1 MATLAKPLPDFGR
14 DDRFFLMMAVA
25 MALTTVAG
33 FSLQLAMGRST
44 FNSPPA
50 VHLHAVVFFGWVA
63 LFVTQN
69 ILVTRGSIRL
79 HRRLGWIGAGWAGAM
94 VPVGLYTTI
103 AMVRNGTTPF
113 FFLPGYFL
121 IMNAFAILC
130 FGGLVAAAIQLRKR
144 TEWHRRMMF
153 CAMATLTGPAF
164 GRLLPMPLMIPY
176 AEWGVF
182 AAVMIWPLSAIVA
195 DARRRG
201 RVHPAL
207 WWGSATIILVQV
219 AMSLVAHSALGSTL
233 YAAATSGSRGA
244 SVAPLAFPPAPAP

>member
-1 MATLAKPLPDFGR
+1 MK
-14 DDRFFLMMAVA
+14 
-25 MALTTVAG
+25 
-33 FSLQLAMGRST
+33 
-44 FNSPPA
+44 
-50 VHLHAVVFFGWVA
+50 
-63 LFVTQN
+63 
-69 ILVTRGSIRL
+69 
-79 HRRLGWIGAGWAGAM
+79 
-94 VPVGLYTTI
+94 
-103 AMVRNGTTPF
+103 
-113 FFLPGYFL
+113 
-121 IMNAFAILC
+121 AFTILC
-130 FGGLVAAAIQLRKR
+130 FGGVVAAAIQLRKR

-153 CAMATLTGPAF
+153 CAMATLAGPAF

-176 AEWGVF
+176 AEWRMF
-182 AAVMIWPLSAIVA
+182 AVVMIWPVSAIVG